1 MHNKSVNDISSR
13 IPTTFTHHLRTEHV
27 VTEVGLAYKT
37 ALKMLFQFLLLM
49 NKYLQYTD
57 IPQNTVELFV

>member
-1 MHNKSVNDISSR
+1 M
-13 IPTTFTHHLRTEHV
+13 TFLAESLPHSPIIYARSV

-37 ALKMLFQFLLLM
+37 ARKMLFQFLLLM

-57 IPQNTVELFV
+57 IPQNTVELLV